1 MLSRLRLK
9 KTLALLLLTSF
20 IPFSISAQ
28 EQEGRFT
35 RLLQHQPSPFVAWCF
50 DDTAFAKIKAKID
63 LSDEACNLKL
73 EKQKEEDDARYKLEI
88 GNLQLRLDTLKKQ
101 SDNIILIK
109 DQEIKRLEKAA
120 LKRPNDYSI
129 WWASGGVVT
138 GVLATLAI
146 VYAVK

>member
-9 KTLALLLLTSF
+9 KTLALLLLISF

-35 RLLQHQPSPFVAWCF
+35 RLLQNQPSPFVAWCF

-63 LSDEACNLKL
+63 LSDEACNLRL

-88 GNLQLRLDTLKKQ
+88 DNLQLRLDTLKKQ

>member
-28 EQEGRFT
+28 EQEGQFT
-35 RLLQHQPSPFVAWCF
+35 RLQQDQPSPFVAWCF

-88 GNLQLRLDTLKKQ
+88 DNLQLRLDTLKKQ

>member
-1 MLSRLRLK
+1 MLLRLRLK
-9 KTLALLLLTSF
+9 KTLALLLLISF
-20 IPFSISAQ
+20 IPFNISAQ

-35 RLLQHQPSPFVAWCF
+35 RLQQNQPSPFVAWCF

-63 LSDEACNLKL
+63 LSDEACNLRL

-88 GNLQLRLDTLKKQ
+88 DNLQLRLDTLKKQ

>member
-9 KTLALLLLTSF
+9 KTLALLLLSSF

-28 EQEGRFT
+28 EQEGQFT
-35 RLLQHQPSPFVAWCF
+35 RLQKDQPSPFIAWCF

-63 LSDEACNLKL
+63 LSDEACNIKL
-73 EKQKEEDDARYKLEI
+73 DKQIEESDARYKLEI
-88 GNLQLRLDTLKKQ
+88 DNLQLRLDTLKKQ

>member
-28 EQEGRFT
+28 EQEGQFT
-35 RLLQHQPSPFVAWCF
+35 RLQQDQPSPFVAWCF

-88 GNLQLRLDTLKKQ
+88 DNLQLRLDTLKKQ

-109 DQEIKRLEKAA
+109 DQEI
-120 LKRPNDYSI
+120 
-129 WWASGGVVT
+129 
-138 GVLATLAI
+138 
-146 VYAVK
+146 

>member
-9 KTLALLLLTSF
+9 KTLALLLLISF

-35 RLLQHQPSPFVAWCF
+35 RLLQNQPSPFVAWCF

-63 LSDEACNLKL
+63 LSDEACNLRL

-120 LKRPNDYSI
+120 LKRPNDYAI
-129 WWASGGVVT
+129 WGASGGVVT